1 MPVQDTSVIDL
12 VVHDPKTDSVIL
24 CMVEV
29 REWGDRGALLPELQ
43 QKLSTYLTYALDGQL
58 VSDYPAM
65 VGKPIRFELRTD
77 FAPTQREQ
85 QFMDIVTHQ
94 HLEPEGITFRWQL
107 LSKGEPQQP
116 PKPKWKF
123 W

>member
-43 QKLSTYLTYALDGQL
+43 QKFSTYLTYALDGQL

-65 VGKPIRFELRTD
+65 AGKPIRFELKTD
-77 FAPTQREQ
+77 FPPTQREQ
-85 QFMDIVTHQ
+85 QFLDIVTRE
-94 HLEPEGITFRWQL
+94 HLDPEGITFRWQL
-107 LSKGEPQQP
+107 LGKGEPQP
-116 PKPKWKF
+116 PKSKWKF

>member
-43 QKLSTYLTYALDGQL
+43 QKFSTYLTYALDGQL
-58 VSDYPAM
+58 VSNYPAM

-85 QFMDIVTHQ
+85 QFMDIVTRE

-116 PKPKWKF
+116 PKSKWKF

>member
-1 MPVQDTSVIDL
+1 MPVQNTNVIDL

-43 QKLSTYLTYALDGQL
+43 QKFSTYLTYALDGQL

-65 VGKPIRFELRTD
+65 AGKPIRFELRTD
-77 FAPTQREQ
+77 FAPTQRRQ
-85 QFMDIVTHQ
+85 RLMDIVTRE
-94 HLEPEGITFRWQL
+94 HLEPEGITFRWQIL
-107 LSKGEPQQP
+107 GKSEPQRP

>member
-1 MPVQDTSVIDL
+1 MPVQDTNVIDL

-29 REWGDRGALLPELQ
+29 REWGDSGALLPELQ
-43 QKLSTYLTYALDGQL
+43 KKFSTYLTYALDGQL
-58 VSDYPAM
+58 REDYPAM
-65 VGKPIRFELRTD
+65 ADKPVRIELKTE
-77 FAPTQREQ
+77 FSPTQREQ
-85 QFMDIVTHQ
+85 QLMDTITSQ
-94 HLEPEGITFRWQL
+94 HLEPERITFRWQI
-107 LSKGEPQQP
+107 LSKSQPTP